1 MVVNRKEITTMAYSI
16 DNHIRRLNKRL
27 EDVQSSIG
35 VGSNYYSSMKRAIT
49 LIIKNKKLIKRENGK
64 IAIKRSKN
72 SGITKDQ
79 LDRIEEMFNR
89 TSLVKEKRKI
99 REFAKKAYGEKV
111 KGVRRYKEIARYLHD
126 MSARI
131 DEIFDWFYAHRNDP
145 VCEQKREEFDKQI
158 RTRDYY
164 NFHVA
169 IEQAQAF
176 IDSYHGHANASAFNY

>member
-1 MVVNRKEITTMAYSI
+1 MAYSI

-35 VGSNYYSSMKRAIT
+35 IGSNYYSSMKRAIQVV
-49 LIIKNKKLIKRENGK
+49 LRSNKLIKRDHGK

-72 SGITKDQ
+72 TPITKEQ

-89 TSLVKEKRKI
+89 TSLVKEKRKV
-99 REFAKKAYGEKV
+99 REFAKKAFGEKV
-111 KGVRRYKEIARYLHD
+111 KTIKRYREISRYLHD

-145 VCEQKREEFDKQI
+145 VCVKKQEEFDKQI

-169 IEQAQAF
+169 IQEAQRF